1 MGLAEHLNQ
10 FDPKSEIARVEEFI
24 ARKKSEIGFN
34 TAIIGLSG
42 GIDSSLTAVLAN
54 RVLSNHNMEVV
65 FLPEATT
72 PDRDRR
78 DVARLAEEFELKVR
92 DIAIDDLVSVF
103 ERKLGEMSELT
114 KANLKARIRM
124 VIFYTLANQNDGLVL
139 GTGNLS
145 EWLLGYFTKYGDG
158 AADLAPLTHLYKTEI
173 NMIARHLDI
182 PKSIITKPPSAG
194 LWEDQ
199 TDEEEL
205 GGSYEEIDKVL
216 YLKHDKDYSLDE
228 AKETLNL
235 DPNFVEKIYDMVE
248 NSAHKREEPSAID
261 RK

>member
-1 MGLAEHLNQ
+1 MGLAEHVNQ
-10 FDPKSEIARVEEFI
+10 FDPESEVARVENFI
-24 ARKKSEIGFN
+24 ARKQSEIGFK
-34 TAIIGLSG
+34 TVIIGLSG
-42 GIDSSLTAVLAN
+42 GIDSSLTVVLAN
-54 RVLSNHNMEVV
+54 RALKNQNIEVV

-72 PDRDRR
+72 PDRDSS
-78 DVARLAEEFELKVR
+78 DVARLAEKYELDVRKV
-92 DIAIDDLVSVF
+92 AIDDLVSIF
-103 ERKLGEMSELT
+103 KEKLGEISELAE
-114 KANLKARIRM
+114 ANLKARVRM
-124 VIFYTLANQNDGLVL
+124 VILYTLANRNDGLVL

-173 NMIARHLDI
+173 KVIARHLDM
-182 PKSIITKPPSAG
+182 PESIISKPPSAG

-216 YLKHDKDYSLDE
+216 YLKHDKDYTLEE
-228 AKETLNL
+228 AKETL
-235 DPNFVEKIYDMVE
+235 DTDTNFVEKIYDMVA
-248 NSAHKREEPSAID
+248 NSAHKREGPAVID